1 MTATFVRRAGQG
13 PAVVCL
19 HANAASSSQ
28 WRGLMDRLST
38 RHTVVAPDAYGS
50 GKGPAWTEPRL
61 MDLEDE
67 AALIRP
73 LLDGLDGPL
82 CFVGHSHGAAVA
94 LLLALEM
101 HRHQPGRVAALALYE
116 PTLFAVALQLD
127 RHDPDVAGIQDA
139 VRRSVALTAAG
150 DPDRGAGAFIDYWM
164 GDGAWAA
171 TPEAR
176 KPAIIDAARLVDHW
190 RHALCES
197 PLRAE
202 DFKAL
207 DVPVFYGIGA
217 QTRPSARRVAELLTA
232 ALPNVTVQTFA
243 DAGHMG
249 PITHA
254 DAVNAAVDDF
264 LRQVS
269 AR

>member
-50 GKGPAWTEPRL
+50 GKGPAWTKTRL

-73 LLDGLDGPL
+73 LLGGLDGPL

-101 HRHQPGRVAALALYE
+101 HRLQPGRVAALALYE

-127 RHDPDVAGIQDA
+127 RHDPDIAGIQDA
-139 VRRSVALTAAG
+139 VRRSVALTATG

-232 ALPNVTVQTFA
+232 ALPQVSVQTFA

-264 LRQVS
+264 LRQAS

>member
-38 RHTVVAPDAYGS
+38 RYTVVAPDAYGS

-73 LLDGLDGPL
+73 LLDGLDCPL

-171 TPEAR
+171 TSEAASR
-176 KPAIIDAARLVDHW
+176 R
-190 RHALCES
+190 S
-197 PLRAE
+197 STPLDWWTTGDMRCANRRCGPKISKLWTCRCSTASVHRR
-202 DFKAL
+202 D
-207 DVPVFYGIGA
+207 PPRGGW
-217 QTRPSARRVAELLTA
+217 PSC
-232 ALPNVTVQTFA
+232 
-243 DAGHMG
+243 
-249 PITHA
+249 
-254 DAVNAAVDDF
+254 
-264 LRQVS
+264 
-269 AR
+269 